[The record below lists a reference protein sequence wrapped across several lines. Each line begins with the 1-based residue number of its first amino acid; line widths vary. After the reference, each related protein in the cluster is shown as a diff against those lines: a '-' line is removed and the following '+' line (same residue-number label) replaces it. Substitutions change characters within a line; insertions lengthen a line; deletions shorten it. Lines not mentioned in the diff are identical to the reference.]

1 MNQRLPSLRV
11 LVLSAACAALA
22 PALTGCV
29 PVAAVGVGTGVLV
42 FSDRRPTETFIAD
55 EAIET
60 RAANRIN
67 EKFGDRAHVNV
78 TSYNRAA
85 LLTGEVP
92 SEAAKAE
99 AERIAAT
106 VPNVRAITNE
116 LLVAGTSSF
125 GGRSN
130 DAYITSKVKARFL
143 DANKFSP
150 NHVKVVTEG
159 GTVFLLGMVT
169 QRESDAA
176 VEIARTTG
184 GVQKV
189 VRVFD
194 VIAEEE
200 ARRLDNRSADK
211 NAKPGATPA
220 ATR

>member
-1 MNQRLPSLRV
+1 MNLRPPSLRI
-11 LVLSAACAALA
+11 LLISAAVAALA

-60 RAANRIN
+60 RAGNRIN

-78 TSYNRAA
+78 TSYNRAV

-92 SEAAKAE
+92 SDTAKAE
-99 AERIAAT
+99 AEKLAAA

-116 LLVAGTSSF
+116 LLVAGPSAY
-125 GGRSN
+125 GARGN
-130 DAYITSKVKARFL
+130 DSYVTSKVKARFV
-143 DANKFSP
+143 DANKFAP

-159 GTVFLLGMVT
+159 GTVFLLGLVT

-194 VIAEEE
+194 IITEAE
-200 ARRLDNRSADK
+200 AQRIDNRPPADSK
-211 NAKPGATPA
+211 NAKPAPH
-220 ATR
+220 